1 MRLLFIAQPED
12 IQDFTLSDLE
22 AGNILVPTKDASDS
36 QFTDSWV
43 KWQSGEYIQ
52 DAFPYLTTTERDFIL
67 TGMTP
72 EQLLPLRLM
81 PAFQSPVS
89 FTILTTRLTLGRNLP
104 MPKQSIDFE
113 SRISGIPCGIHIDT
127 FLIVPPFK
135 GPAALCDSDLDYYG
149 YSDIEYTV
157 LDRKG
162 YPAPWLESK
171 LTSLDDE
178 RIAEEI
184 TTHRTGD

>member
-22 AGNILVPTKDASDS
+22 AGNILVPTKDAEGNL
-36 QFTDSWV
+36 TL
-43 KWQSGEYIQ
+43 
-52 DAFPYLTTTERDFIL
+52 AFYAYYPLPPQITSITTERDFIL